1 MNRCF
6 LFVCLFTA
14 ILLSVFGWFWL
25 DVPPSNQE
33 LLANTAKAL
42 DYAEGW
48 RTVGGPPWWTPNFL
62 QGSSLAPHLTTF
74 FTMMWLLVASG
85 LAGIFVG
92 PKIAALAAV
101 FVAVLGIYAWARRL
115 TGEPIVGAVASLTF
129 LLASPLYHRLIH
141 VEHMVFVTAFAVIPF
156 VMLRL
161 TILLEQPTRLNG
173 LYFGACYALLML
185 TYAKAAFLLFPL
197 ALLYAAV
204 VWLWKQRTW
213 RLPNS
218 ALLYAFLAVFL
229 LGLLPSLPA
238 FREMRI
244 VTLFELAPFEA
255 WQAAFSLKS
264 NILWF
269 DRAGIL
275 TDGMAPGF
283 VAPSSFGANYLGL
296 VPLLLV
302 GLILC
307 FRPAGLYS
315 SNIGSVFRL
324 MTGLVLAAHWLS
336 FGPQCVLLG
345 QLSFLKM
352 AFNAPDVSIAF
363 SWFLLVIQGWVI
375 LRLLPPRMPGKV
387 WVGSAA
393 IAVYLLVPGFRLIS
407 WLPIFADFRAP
418 HDFSQVAGIF
428 FLAVATGCAAQMA
441 SLRLTGRLP
450 KIALAVLLC
459 LLAGLDVAPYLKNFS
474 HSPLDRKVFADFEA
488 GMKFLAESPKAG
500 WVFPMSGRYFYLL
513 TPHYTKRGLTAEAF
527 NSYLM
532 VRGVSYLQVAA
543 QWSPPLLPAY
553 LDSGGVAF
561 VFIDKNDPDTSKE
574 SQERFRG
581 MLKTAFEND
590 NFLILENPGSLAP
603 AFLAQNFISG
613 DADLTKVVQEGLA
626 LEKQGVIVLPN
637 NPATYPAQAGKL
649 GVMEAEGPVFNQPL
663 TAANAIAFRPVP
675 LAEPRSKNFHQISL
689 APPGKTGWV
698 VIPEAYHPDWRAFSA
713 GTPTTV
719 AGANGAFLGVH
730 VDQPDQPITLTFSP
744 PWWYNGFF
752 FLSAAGWLGLG
763 LLIVGLR
770 LPVPAPALR
779 SWLNENELPRLD
791 QSPDRIT
798 EFSRTPILRAVV
810 VIPTYNESTSLPRT
824 LEKVFAS
831 HDRIEVLVVDDAS
844 PDGTGEW
851 VKNHPDFGK
860 RLHLLARAG
869 KLGLGSAYKE
879 GFHWAFER
887 NFDACLEMD
896 ADLSHDPADIPR
908 LLQALDEGAD
918 AAIGSRYLGGVRV
931 MNWAEGRLFLS
942 TGASRFV
949 RLVTGLPLTDATSG
963 FKALRV
969 SVLRTLNWKQFR
981 AGGYG
986 FQVELHHALWQAG
999 ARLVEVP
1006 IVFTERR
1013 DGETKMTIGI
1023 AVEAAWRTIR
1033 LGLEKK

>member
-14 ILLSVFGWFWL
+14 IFLSVLGWFWL

-48 RTVGGPPWWTPNFL
+48 KTVGGPPWWTPSFL

-74 FTMMWLLVASG
+74 LTMMWLLVASS
-85 LAGIFVG
+85 LAGIFIG

-101 FVAVLGIYAWARRL
+101 FIAVLGVYAWARRL
-115 TGEPIVGAVASLTF
+115 TGEPLVGAVASLTF

-141 VEHMVFVTAFAVIPF
+141 VEHMVFVSAFAVIPF

-173 LYFGACYALLML
+173 LFFGACYALLLL

-213 RLPNS
+213 RLPGS
-218 ALLYAFLAVFL
+218 ALLAAVLAVFL
-229 LGLLPSLPA
+229 LGILPTLPA
-238 FREMRI
+238 FREMRV

-275 TDGMAPGF
+275 TEGMAPGF
-283 VAPSSFGANYLGL
+283 AAPSSFGANYLGL

-302 GLILC
+302 GLVLV
-307 FRPAGLYS
+307 FRPAGLYG
-315 SNIGSVFRL
+315 SNIGHVFRL
-324 MTGLVLAAHWLS
+324 MVALVLAAHWLS

-345 QLSFLKM
+345 QLTFLKM
-352 AFNAPDVSIAF
+352 ALNASDISIAI

-375 LRLLPPRMPGKV
+375 LRLLPPRMPGRLLI
-387 WVGSAA
+387 GGLA
-393 IAVYLLVPGFRLIS
+393 IAAYLLVPGFRLVS

-418 HDFSQVAGIF
+418 HDFSQIGGFF

-441 SLRLTGRLP
+441 SVRLTGRP
-450 KIALAVLLC
+450 AKIALAILLC
-459 LLAGLDVAPYLKNFS
+459 ILAGLDVSPYLKNFF
-474 HSPLDRKVFADFEA
+474 HSPLDRKVFADFQDS
-488 GMKFLAESPKAG
+488 MKFLAESPKQG
-500 WVFPMSGRYFYLL
+500 WVFPLSGRYFYLL
-513 TPHYTKRGLTAEAF
+513 TPHFTKRGLTAEAF

-532 VRGVSYLQVAA
+532 LRGVSHLQVAA

-553 LDSGGVAF
+553 LNSGGVAY

-574 SQERFRG
+574 GQDRFRKL
-581 MLKTAFEND
+581 LKTAFEND

-613 DADLTKVVQEGLA
+613 DADLTNVVQAGLS
-626 LEKQGVIVLPN
+626 LVDKGVLVLPN
-637 NPATYPAQAGKL
+637 SPATYPAQDGKL
-649 GVMEAEGPVFNQPL
+649 GAMEEEGPSFDKPLAAASTRAFLPL
-663 TAANAIAFRPVP
+663 T
-675 LAEPRSKNFHQISL
+675 LAEPRSKNYQRI
-689 APPGKTGWV
+689 AVAAPGKAGWI
-698 VIPEAYHPDWRAFSA
+698 VIPEAYHPDWKAFS
-713 GTPTTV
+713 GGNPLPV
-719 AGANGAFLGVH
+719 VGANGAFLSVQ
-730 VDQPDQPITLTFSP
+730 VDQPDQPLTLTFSP

-752 FLSAAGWLGLG
+752 FLSAGGWFGLG

-770 LPVPAPALR
+770 LPIPAPALR
-779 SWLNENELPRLD
+779 SWLNELPGLD

-798 EFSRTPILRAVV
+798 EFSRTPILRPVV

-831 HDRIEVLVVDDAS
+831 HEKVEVLVVDDAS
-844 PDGTGEW
+844 PDGTGEC
-851 VKNHPDFGK
+851 VKNHPEFGR

-879 GFHWAFER
+879 GFHWAFDR
-887 NFDACLEMD
+887 GFDACLEMD

-908 LLQALDEGAD
+908 LLQTLDDGAD

-949 RLVTGLPLTDATSG
+949 RLGPGLPLTDATSG

-999 ARLVEVP
+999 ARIVEVP

-1023 AVEAAWRTIR
+1023 ALEAAWRTLR